1 MKRFTITASET
12 AVYEISIDAETK
24 EEAIKDFYE
33 SMEWLEPMDFID
45 FQINGVKEE
54 ELKNEN

>member
-12 AVYEISIDAETK
+12 AIYEVSIDAETK
-24 EEAIKDFYE
+24 EEAMKDFYE

-45 FQINGVKEE
+45 FQIAGVQEE
-54 ELKNEN
+54 ELNEKV

>member
-12 AVYEISIDAETK
+12 AVYELSIDAETK
-24 EEAIKDFYE
+24 EEAMKDFYE

-45 FQINGVKEE
+45 FQIAGVQEE
-54 ELKNEN
+54 GEE